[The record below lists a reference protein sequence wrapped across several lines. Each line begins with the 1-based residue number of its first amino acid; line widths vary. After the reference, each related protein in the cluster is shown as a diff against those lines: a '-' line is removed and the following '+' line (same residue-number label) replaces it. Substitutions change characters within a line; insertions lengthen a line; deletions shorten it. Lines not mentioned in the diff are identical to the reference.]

1 MLAFA
6 RENRKPVMIAEST
19 PQRYDLEQLTRG
31 NSSPIW
37 DGAAGQSKRS
47 RTADQIWQEWFEPFF
62 KYIRENRDTIRAVAY
77 INADWDSQSKWGP
90 PHNEGYW
97 GDSRVQ
103 ANPVISN
110 YWALQVGDDSFWQ
123 HGDPGIRMR
132 LSD

>member
-1 MLAFA
+1 
-6 RENRKPVMIAEST
+6 MIAEST

-31 NSSPIW
+31 NSGPIW

-77 INADWDSQSKWGP
+77 INADWDSQSMWGP

-97 GDSRVQ
+97 GDARVQ

-110 YWALQVGDDSFWQ
+110 YWAQQVGDDSFWQ
-123 HGDPGIRMR
+123 HGDPGIPMR